1 MYNYIFQDWNA
12 NRYSTKGRVILFLFR
27 VFSYFNSR
35 KFTKIIFYPV
45 IFIYKILVEW
55 IFGIEINLNAKIGK
69 NFRLF
74 HGQGTVIN
82 GTTIIGENCL
92 VRNAITIGSKICD
105 DGTTTKAA
113 TIGNNVE
120 IGSNS
125 VIIGDIIIGNNVT
138 IGAGSVVVKNIPDN
152 AIVGGNTAKIIRYKN

>member
-1 MYNYIFQDWNA
+1 MYIFQDWNA

-27 VFSYFNSR
+27 IFSYLNSN
-35 KFTKIIFYPV
+35 KLTKITFYPV

-74 HGQGTVIN
+74 HGQGLVIN
-82 GTTIIGENCL
+82 GSAIIGENCL
-92 VRNAITIGSKICD
+92 VRNNITIGSKILD
-105 DGTTTKAA
+105 DGRITKAA

-125 VIIGDIIIGNNVT
+125 VLIGDIKIGNNVV
-138 IGAGSVVVKNIPDN
+138 IGAGSVVVKDIPTN
-152 AIVGGNTAKIIRYKN
+152 AVVAGNPARIIRYKN